1 MKPFSLKPLVTLL
14 VVSAIFVSTA
24 AIPALAQQDISVQVT
39 NTESGDTETNLPYL
53 FAVYSITWIAFF
65 AYLYYMSQR
74 QRNLRSEVEELR
86 QILAEKEGKD

>member
-1 MKPFSLKPLVTLL
+1 MKPFSLKPLITLL

-24 AIPALAQQDISVQVT
+24 AIPALAQQDISVQAT
-39 NTESGDTETNLPYL
+39 NAESGDPETNLPYL

-86 QILAEKEGKD
+86 QILAEKEGKS